1 MMPND
6 EHITAAT
13 AFIKFIFSWVILL
26 PIAIIVSGKFLTKPI
41 FFSVNTKQLF
51 KIEIGIL
58 KIQATD
64 EEVILGFAGFIIT
77 LFVSAMY
84 GGKDV
89 YELVKGRFGI
99 DPGQF
104 NSLCIFSSFSMV
116 VWSCALF
123 FIIELARHF
132 LSGPREKELIE
143 RDKLIEKLRKEKE
156 EELQ

>member
-1 MMPND
+1 MPND
-6 EHITAAT
+6 KYITAAT
-13 AFIKFIFSWVILL
+13 AVIKFIFSWVILL
-26 PIAIIVSGKFLTKPI
+26 PIAIIVSGKFLTKSVN
-41 FFSVNTKQLF
+41 FAVNTKQLF
-51 KIEIGIL
+51 KIEFGIL

-77 LFVSAMY
+77 LFVSGIY

-116 VWSCALF
+116 VWSCFLF
-123 FIIELARHF
+123 FITELARHF
-132 LSGPREKELIE
+132 FSEPREKEFIE
-143 RDKLIEKLRKEKE
+143 QDKLIEYLSKEKE
-156 EELQ
+156 EESQ

>member
-1 MMPND
+1 MPDN
-6 EHITAAT
+6 EYIAAI
-13 AFIKFIFSWVILL
+13 AEVVKFIFSWVILL
-26 PIAIIVSGKFLTKPI
+26 PIAIIVSGKFLTKPVS
-41 FFSVNTKQLF
+41 FTVNSKQLF

-77 LFVSAMY
+77 LFISAMY

-89 YELVKGRFGI
+89 YEVVKGGFGI

-116 VWSCALF
+116 LWSCVLF
-123 FIIELARHF
+123 LTIEIARYIF
-132 LSGPREKELIE
+132 QGGKEKEIEERDQLIE
-143 RDKLIEKLRKEKE
+143 RLRKDKE
-156 EELQ
+156 GK